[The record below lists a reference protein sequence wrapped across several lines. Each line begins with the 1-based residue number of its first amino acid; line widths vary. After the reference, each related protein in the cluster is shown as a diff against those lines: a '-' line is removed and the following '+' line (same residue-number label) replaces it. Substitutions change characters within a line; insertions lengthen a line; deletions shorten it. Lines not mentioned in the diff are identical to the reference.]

1 MIRLPLA
8 APHSFSFD
16 AAGSEVVFRLS
27 KRLGNPCCR
36 AQAPPHMRCLYGS
49 PVPWF
54 CRELNKKHPR
64 SSFWISPQ
72 GNFPRGLFWISLGLV
87 DLSRTPSGT
96 FFWEVHP
103 GSEMASQN
111 DQNKAK

>member
-1 MIRLPLA
+1 MLGEVIREVCGITTA
-8 APHSFSFD
+8 R
-16 AAGSEVVFRLS
+16 GSEKPVRI
-27 KRLGNPCCR
+27 
-36 AQAPPHMRCLYGS
+36 PPT
-49 PVPWF
+49 P
-54 CRELNKKHPR
+54 HPT

-72 GNFPRGLFWISLGLV
+72 GNFPRALFWISLGLV
-87 DLSRTPSGT
+87 DLSRTPIGT